1 MLPVFNQYRKMLNDF
16 NVDLSDYDED
26 KLWIHRLIIRG
37 FDKNGNDKKILRL
50 KINDNLEYEYKI
62 YDDAPKNE
70 ELETYEQTYSRMEN
84 KIAERESIDV
94 IKKSI
99 KKYKDCS
106 LFVSTSMGKDS
117 KLLEHILKKV
127 TTNYRILFNNTTCD
141 SLDVYKEVLS
151 RPEIEIITKKDKN
164 GNNLSIYNMFN
175 KYGFPSRQRR
185 WCCSTFKEGAIK
197 EYLSN
202 ENNIIEYL
210 GMRNEESKI
219 RENYQFE
226 KQDDRFNNNWHI
238 FLPIRKWTELELW
251 LYTIHNRIPINS
263 KYLKGYSRVGCHIV
277 CPFYTKSTWIL
288 DKYWY
293 KQQYE
298 RFRNKLKNDFINRQ
312 LWTVYNCTIE
322 EYLNN
327 WNNGVLRNE
336 PTEEVILEFMKYK
349 NFDNYQLAKKY
360 FNKYCCSCNKK
371 VNHKNEIAM
380 NLKLFGRNTNNFY
393 CKKCFMKKMDWTK
406 NQYEQQIEKFKENEC
421 NLF

>member
-1 MLPVFNQYRKMLNDF
+1 
-16 NVDLSDYDED
+16 
-26 KLWIHRLIIRG
+26 
-37 FDKNGNDKKILRL
+37 
-50 KINDNLEYEYKI
+50 
-62 YDDAPKNE
+62 
-70 ELETYEQTYSRMEN
+70 
-84 KIAERESIDV
+84 
-94 IKKSI
+94 
-99 KKYKDCS
+99 
-106 LFVSTSMGKDS
+106 
-117 KLLEHILKKV
+117 
-127 TTNYRILFNNTTCD
+127 
-141 SLDVYKEVLS
+141 
-151 RPEIEIITKKDKN
+151 
-164 GNNLSIYNMFN
+164 MFN

-360 FNKYCCSCNKK
+360 FNKYCCNCNKK

-393 CKKCFMKKMDWTK
+393 CKKCFMKKMNWTK